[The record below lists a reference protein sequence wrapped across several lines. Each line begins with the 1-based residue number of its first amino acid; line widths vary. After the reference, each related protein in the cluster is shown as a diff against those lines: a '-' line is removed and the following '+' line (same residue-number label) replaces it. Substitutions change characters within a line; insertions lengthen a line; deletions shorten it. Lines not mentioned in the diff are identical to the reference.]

1 MDDHIKT
8 DYDTD
13 FLVWLEGQAELLR
26 AKQFDR
32 LDLEHLIEEIEAMAG
47 QQKRELA
54 HRLEILLIHLLKLKY
69 QPARASNGWRGTVS
83 EQRRRIKRLL
93 KEMPSLANLI
103 GDYLLDLYPDAVAGA
118 AAETGL
124 PKATFPITNPFARQQ
139 IFDPDYLP

>member
-13 FLVWLEGQAELLR
+13 FLVWLESQAELLR

-32 LDLEHLIEEIEAMAG
+32 LDLEHLIEEIDAMAG

-54 HRLEILLIHLLKLKY
+54 HCLETLLIHLLKLKY
-69 QPARASNGWRGTVS
+69 QPTHGGTIS

-103 GDYLLDLYPDAVAGA
+103 DEYLLDVYHDAVEGA

-124 PKATFPITNPFARQQ
+124 PKATFPKTNPFTRQQ
-139 IFDPDYLP
+139 IFDSDYLP

>member
-1 MDDHIKT
+1 MDDHIKS

-13 FLVWLEGQAELLR
+13 FLVWLVAQAELLR
-26 AKQFDR
+26 AKEFDR

-47 QQKRELA
+47 QLKRELA

-93 KEMPSLANLI
+93 KDMPSLANLI
-103 GDYLLDLYPDAVAGA
+103 DAYLLDAYPDAVEGA

-124 PKATFPITNPFARQQ
+124 PKVAFPTTNPFTRQQ
-139 IFDPDYLP
+139 VFDPDYLP

>member
-13 FLVWLEGQAELLR
+13 FLVWLESQTELLR

-103 GDYLLDLYPDAVAGA
+103 GEYLLDVYPDAVDGA

-124 PKATFPITNPFARQQ
+124 PKAIFPATMPFTKQQ
-139 IFDPDYLP
+139 LLDPDYLP

>member
-13 FLVWLEGQAELLR
+13 FLVWLQSQAELLR
-26 AKQFDR
+26 AKRFDR
-32 LDLEHLIEEIEAMAG
+32 LDLEHLIEELEAMAG

-69 QPARASNGWRGTVS
+69 QPARASNGWRGTIS

-93 KEMPSLANLI
+93 MEMPSLSNVI
-103 GDYLLDLYPDAVAGA
+103 GEYLSDVYPDAVDGA

-124 PKATFPITNPFARQQ
+124 PKATFPKANPFTRQQ
-139 IFDPDYLP
+139 VFDPDYLP

>member
-1 MDDHIKT
+1 MDDHIQT

-13 FLVWLEGQAELLR
+13 FLVWLQSQAELLR

-54 HRLEILLIHLLKLKY
+54 HRLEVLLIHLLKLKY
-69 QPARASNGWRGTVS
+69 QPALASNGWRGTVS
-83 EQRRRIKRLL
+83 EQRRRINRLV
-93 KEMPSLANLI
+93 KEMPSLANVI
-103 GDYLLDLYPDAVAGA
+103 NEYLLDVYPDAVDGA

-124 PKATFPITNPFARQQ
+124 PKANFPTTNPFTRQQ
-139 IFDPDYLP
+139 VFDPDYLP

>member
-1 MDDHIKT
+1 MDDHITT

-13 FLVWLEGQAELLR
+13 FLAWLERQAELLR
-26 AKQFDR
+26 ARQFGQ
-32 LDLEHLIEEIEAMAG
+32 LDLEHLIEEIDVMAG
-47 QQKRELA
+47 QQRRELA

-93 KEMPSLANLI
+93 KDMPSLANVI
-103 GDYLLDLYPDAVAGA
+103 DGYLLDVYPDAVDGA

-124 PKATFPITNPFARQQ
+124 SKAIFPTINPFSRQQ
-139 IFDPDYLP
+139 LFDPDYLP

>member
-13 FLVWLEGQAELLR
+13 FLAWLESQAELLR
-26 AKQFDR
+26 AKQFER

-124 PKATFPITNPFARQQ
+124 PKATLPITNPFARQQ